1 MVHENAR
8 AGFGKLFT
16 AQVLGIIAAFCSLL
30 TLIPGI
36 GPIIAGA
43 AIAILGLIGYIMQLV
58 GLNQAG
64 KDEDLIKS
72 AFGLAI
78 FSLILGVVGGI
89 LGSVFTSA
97 TWISSIV
104 NLVNEI
110 ISLVIVHHVLFGG
123 ANLNS
128 ALSDKA
134 ASTWK
139 TVLTVII
146 LDIIVTIGLVI
157 CGILGGGLVIC
168 GILGGSTASAV
179 VGIVV
184 IVLTIVDV
192 ILDLISFFMYL
203 SFLSRAKNE
212 A

>member
-43 AIAILGLIGYIMQLV
+43 AIAILGLIAYIMQLV

-64 KDEDLIKS
+64 KDEELIKS
-72 AFGLAI
+72 AFALAI

-89 LGSVFTSA
+89 LGAIFPSA
-97 TWISSIV
+97 TWIASIV
-104 NLVNEI
+104 NLLNAI
-110 ISLVIVHHVLFGG
+110 ISLVIMHHVLFGG

-128 ALSDKA
+128 ALADKA

-139 TVLTVII
+139 TVLIVII
-146 LDIIVTIGLVI
+146 LDIVVTIGLVI
-157 CGILGGGLVIC
+157 CGILGGG
-168 GILGGSTASAV
+168 TASAV

>member
-1 MVHENAR
+1 MAHENAR

-16 AQVLGIIAAFCSLL
+16 AQILGIIAAFCSLL

-36 GPIIAGA
+36 GPVIAGA
-43 AIAILGLIGYIMQLV
+43 AIAILGLIGYIMNLV

-72 AFGLAI
+72 AFSLAI
-78 FSLILGVVGGI
+78 FSLILGVAGGI
-89 LGSVFTSA
+89 LGALFSSM
-97 TWISSIV
+97 TWISSVV
-104 NLVNEI
+104 NLINSI
-110 ISLVIVHHVLFGG
+110 ISLVIIHHVLFGG

-128 ALSDKA
+128 ALADKA

-139 TVLTVII
+139 IIMTVVII
-146 LDIIVTIGLVI
+146 DIIVAIALII
-157 CGILGGGLVIC
+157 CGILA
-168 GILGGSTASAV
+168 GSTASGIIA
-179 VGIVV
+179 IVV
-184 IVLTIVDV
+184 IVLTVLDV
-192 ILDLISFFMYL
+192 ILDIVSYFMYL

>member
-64 KDEDLIKS
+64 KDEELIKS
-72 AFGLAI
+72 AFALAI

-89 LGSVFTSA
+89 LGAIFPSA
-97 TWISSIV
+97 TWIASIV
-104 NLVNEI
+104 NLLNAI
-110 ISLVIVHHVLFGG
+110 ISLVIIHHVLFGG

-128 ALSDKA
+128 ALADKA

-146 LDIIVTIGLVI
+146 LDIVVTIGLVI
-157 CGILGGGLVIC
+157 CGILGGG
-168 GILGGSTASAV
+168 TASAIV
-179 VGIVV
+179 AIVV
-184 IVLTIVDV
+184 IVLTILDV
-192 ILDLISFFMYL
+192 VLDLISFFMYL
-203 SFLSRAKNE
+203 SFLGRAKNE
-212 A
+212 V

>member
-43 AIAILGLIGYIMQLV
+43 AIAILGLIAYIMQLV

-72 AFGLAI
+72 AFALAI
-78 FSLILGVVGGI
+78 FSLILGVAGGI

-104 NLVNEI
+104 NLLNTI
-110 ISLVIVHHVLFGG
+110 ISLVIMHHVLFGG

-128 ALSDKA
+128 ALADKA

-139 TVLTVII
+139 TVLIVII
-146 LDIIVTIGLVI
+146 LDIVVTIGLVI
-157 CGILGGGLVIC
+157 CGILGGG
-168 GILGGSTASAV
+168 TASAI

>member
-110 ISLVIVHHVLFGG
+110 ISLVIIHHVLFGG
-123 ANLNS
+123 ANLNPT
-128 ALSDKA
+128 LTDKA
-134 ASTWK
+134 QSTWRVYLA
-139 TVLTVII
+139 TIIISLVLAIAS
-146 LDIIVTIGLVI
+146 IIVT
-157 CGILGGGLVIC
+157 
-168 GILGGSTASAV
+168 A
-179 VGIVV
+179 VGIVT
-184 IVLTIVDV
+184 LGA
-192 ILDLISFFMYL
+192 ILLVAL
-203 SFLSRAKNE
+203 SVFAAILEIAGYVKYVGFLNAARNE
-212 A
+212 V

>member
-1 MVHENAR
+1 MKGELVMVHENAR

-139 TVLTVII
+139 IVLTVII
-146 LDIIVTIGLVI
+146 IDIIVTIGLVI
-157 CGILGGGLVIC
+157 CGILGG
-168 GILGGSTASAV
+168 STASAI

>member
-43 AIAILGLIGYIMQLV
+43 AIAILGLIAYIMQLV

-64 KDEDLIKS
+64 KDEELIKS
-72 AFGLAI
+72 AFALAI

-89 LGSVFTSA
+89 LGAIFPSA
-97 TWISSIV
+97 TWIASIV
-104 NLVNEI
+104 NLLNAI
-110 ISLVIVHHVLFGG
+110 ISLVIMHHVLFGG

-128 ALSDKA
+128 ALADKA

-146 LDIIVTIGLVI
+146 LDIVVTIGLII
-157 CGILGGGLVIC
+157 CGILGGG
-168 GILGGSTASAV
+168 TASAI

-184 IVLTIVDV
+184 IVLTILDV
-192 ILDLISFFMYL
+192 VLDLISFFMYL